1 MPMKPVTISALIAP
15 ARVVSALQAQDL
27 LQAVERL
34 AGIAAC
40 ASSLDAALVFRA
52 VLERSLESSFS
63 YGRGVALPHAMVAG
77 LKEPIGV
84 FARLSP
90 ALDIGAPDDRE
101 VDLLLLILGPEGDD
115 AMLLRALACAARRL
129 RDPDVAARLRSA
141 DGAEAIHVVLTTDAW
156 RGEAGSSN
164 EMMAKGRTARI

>member
-1 MPMKPVTISALIAP
+1 MPMKAVTISALMTP
-15 ARVVSALQAQDL
+15 ARVVPALQAQDL
-27 LQAVERL
+27 SQAVERL
-34 AGIAAC
+34 AGIVARAL
-40 ASSLDAALVFRA
+40 SLDDAAVFQA

-77 LKEPIGV
+77 LDEPIGV

-90 ALDIGAPDDRE
+90 ALDVGAPDGRLI
-101 VDLLLLILGPEGDD
+101 DLMLLILGPEGDD

-141 DGAEAIHVVLTTDAW
+141 DGAEAIHAVLTTDAW
-156 RGEAGSSN
+156 RGEAGSLN
-164 EMMAKGRTARI
+164 ETMAKGRTARV